1 MKRKFLSPVV
11 LFGSFSAVSI
21 SSAQASITPPPGY
34 CAVQCNGQ
42 KPPGKKFDYKGN
54 ISSKGLDPSGS
65 PKAPVEEGG
74 TATEQ
79 VDPGQFASQ
88 MSAAEDFVNKECGTS
103 LADDSVNTYTLFE
116 PCNTPLVYRNSVNSV
131 NGAHQPSGVVPP
143 GLPGMDAFFQ
153 AAKSAENK
161 EALKSKKF
169 IFRQPTLKPC
179 EGDKWDIG
187 TTETLYLGMAL
198 QSCRGLVVPAV
209 PGKPYTGMPAGSLT
223 NSKTEAGLKAFML
236 NKNFSPFYVET
247 SLTSPAQGNVST
259 VANIVMKGK
268 TVYTVP
274 AILASAPEA
283 KIDESRSD
291 ALFNWEDSVTFAVGP
306 IPLTVEFGANGKA
319 GASVNL
325 RNSNMWSNGRGVPF
339 ADLNGF
345 ANAAVDLWIA
355 KAGIEAQIKFVA
367 LALDNYAFSGALYNG
382 AEK

>member
-1 MKRKFLSPVV
+1 
-11 LFGSFSAVSI
+11 
-21 SSAQASITPPPGY
+21 
-34 CAVQCNGQ
+34 
-42 KPPGKKFDYKGN
+42 
-54 ISSKGLDPSGS
+54 
-65 PKAPVEEGG
+65 
-74 TATEQ
+74 
-79 VDPGQFASQ
+79 
-88 MSAAEDFVNKECGTS
+88 
-103 LADDSVNTYTLFE
+103 
-116 PCNTPLVYRNSVNSV
+116 
-131 NGAHQPSGVVPP
+131 
-143 GLPGMDAFFQ
+143 
-153 AAKSAENK
+153 
-161 EALKSKKF
+161 
-169 IFRQPTLKPC
+169 
-179 EGDKWDIG
+179 
-187 TTETLYLGMAL
+187 
-198 QSCRGLVVPAV
+198 
-209 PGKPYTGMPAGSLT
+209 
-223 NSKTEAGLKAFML
+223 ML

-382 AEK
+382 AEKGFYHSSQLSAQQQLKALEGNLSAFAKVRVPRADSRLQSTNIFLTNYKKKLIPLHHEAWLQRLKWQVNFVC